1 MNTYNISVNGITV
14 FQRIPE
20 RKVKDYKERL
30 RNFIFMG
37 SSKTLKDIEEG
48 IEVSLNIKDDH
59 CNN

>member
-48 IEVSLNIKDDH
+48 IEVSLNTKDDH

>member
-37 SSKTLKDIEEG
+37 SSKTLKDIEER
-48 IEVSLNIKDDH
+48 IEVSLNTKDDH